1 MALTLAVAVAASGCS
16 DLGNHADATVSIQA
30 NDASDALQLRQKLLS
45 QAQTWGGAR
54 IGEKTEEQSGDVS
67 LTFSLPGRNLDG
79 AIDAVRAMGAQVDST
94 SVDVNRDEIERTTS
108 TKPDKPASGSADAAH
123 DGEVTLQVVVTA
135 DSQPAGA
142 GAALR
147 LIMAIFSLVGMAA
160 TVRWVADRWRQRFGH
175 TQDRR
180 RRRRRISDPDPLD
193 PSVDIDLSDPPT
205 QETPRVPRGPWN

>member
-1 MALTLAVAVAASGCS
+1 VALALACTVVAAGCS
-16 DLGNHADATVSIQA
+16 DIGNHADATVSIQA
-30 NDASDALQLRQKLLS
+30 KDTDDALQLRQKLLS

-54 IGEKTEEQSGDVS
+54 IGEQTDEQDGDVS

-94 SVDVNRDEIERTTS
+94 SVDVNREEIDRTTS
-108 TKPDKPASGSADAAH
+108 TKPDKSTPTDTSDAH
-123 DGEVTLQVVVTA
+123 DGEVTLQVKVTA
-135 DSQPAGA
+135 SPKPAGA

-160 TVRWVADRWRQRFGH
+160 TTKWVADKWRQRFGH
-175 TQDRR
+175 PEDRR
-180 RRRRRISDPDPLD
+180 RARRRVGEPDPLV
-193 PSVDIDLSDPPT
+193 PSADIDLSDPPT

>member
-54 IGEKTEEQSGDVS
+54 ICEKAEEQSGDVS

-142 GAALR
+142 GAAFPHLR
-147 LIMAIFSLVGMAA
+147 GHRPPVWPQRQRVSWP
-160 TVRWVADRWRQRFGH
+160 RPRADRS
-175 TQDRR
+175 RR
-180 RRRRRISDPDPLD
+180 APAGRCP
-193 PSVDIDLSDPPT
+193 
-205 QETPRVPRGPWN
+205 VP